1 MSLRMDLG
9 KYKGQA
15 TRSQALVEELTAT
28 LKHAEA
34 RAARCEELS
43 GQVESLQSELN
54 SSTLLNAE
62 KRLVMEELRAQIG
75 AVKAKAERRA
85 ELAIA
90 KVRVHV
96 CACVRVRGAADLGLP
111 TTPLRQPCDR
121 CVAHA
126 ATPHARMRVTHSPS
140 HLCVRRRHR
149 RRTRRRLRGR
159 SWRQ

>member
-1 MSLRMDLG
+1 MDVG

-15 TRSQALVEELTAT
+15 TRLLATVKELEAR
-28 LKHAEA
+28 LKDAEA

-43 GQVESLQSELN
+43 RQVESLQAELN

-90 KVRVHV
+90 KVS
-96 CACVRVRGAADLGLP
+96 RVRLVLQ
-111 TTPLRQPCDR
+111 L
-121 CVAHA
+121 
-126 ATPHARMRVTHSPS
+126 VT
-140 HLCVRRRHR
+140 
-149 RRTRRRLRGR
+149 
-159 SWRQ
+159 